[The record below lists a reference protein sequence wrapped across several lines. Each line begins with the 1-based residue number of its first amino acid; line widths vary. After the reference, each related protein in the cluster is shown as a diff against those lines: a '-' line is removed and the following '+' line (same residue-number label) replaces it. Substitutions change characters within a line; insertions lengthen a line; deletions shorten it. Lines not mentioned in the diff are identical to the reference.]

1 MPTGNTLHIA
11 VCDDLPSDLAK
22 ITDMTTQ
29 ILQEADIANK
39 ITQYDTGVSLLAD
52 MQSGVQFH
60 ILLLDVMMGELD
72 GIKLAARLRQQG
84 NDTQIVFV
92 SSNREMALR
101 GYEVN
106 AVRYLAKP
114 LEQEKLKEALLYC
127 VRMQKGKKEILLP
140 TERGEFRT
148 PFSDI
153 QYVEAFDRGT
163 KVVLKDKTLE
173 TRWKLSEIAVLLPES
188 DFLRCHRSYVVNL
201 ACVTYV
207 HQYEFIL
214 QSGMTVP
221 IGQARYTE
229 IRNQFA
235 DYLAE

>member
-1 MPTGNTLHIA
+1 MPMGNTLHIA

-29 ILQEADIANK
+29 ILQDADITNK
-39 ITQYDTGVSLLAD
+39 ITKYDTGISLLND
-52 MQSGVQFH
+52 MQSGMQFH
-60 ILLLDVMMGELD
+60 ILLLDVMMSELD
-72 GIKLAARLRQQG
+72 GMQLAARLRQQG

-101 GYEVN
+101 GYEVG

-127 VRMQKGKKEILLP
+127 VRMLQGKKEILLP
-140 TERGEFRT
+140 TEKGEFRT

-163 KVVLKDKTLE
+163 KIVLKNRTLE
-173 TRWKLSEIAVLLPES
+173 TRLKLSEIAAMLPAN
-188 DFLRCHRSYVVNL
+188 DFLRCHRSFVVNL

-214 QSGMTVP
+214 QSGITVP